1 MTLRDIPNIIS
12 VLRIVLVVP
21 VVVLLFEREFVWALL
36 VFFIAGVSDG
46 LDGYLA
52 KRNNWV
58 TRLGSILDPLADKA
72 LLMSSFI
79 VLAWLELIPLW
90 LVIIVICRDLIIVAG
105 SVVYHY
111 LIGEFDMKPS
121 FMSKLNTFFQI
132 VLVLVVVFS
141 MGVMELPAWLKYM
154 FVYSI
159 LITTVLSGLH
169 YIWIFSRRA
178 LSTGRKITTHKVEK
192 I

>member
-1 MTLRDIPNIIS
+1 VNLRDLPNIIS

-21 VVVLLFEREFVWALL
+21 IVVLLLEREFDWALL

-52 KRNNWV
+52 KRNDWI

-90 LVIIVICRDLIIVAG
+90 LVVIVICRDLIIVAG
-105 SVVYHY
+105 SVAYHY

-132 VLVLVVVFS
+132 ILVLIVVFS
-141 MGVMELPAWLKYM
+141 MGIMELPDWLKYM
-154 FVYSI
+154 FIYSI
-159 LITTVLSGLH
+159 LITTLLSGLN
-169 YIWIFSRRA
+169 YIWVFSRRA
-178 LSTGRKITTHKVEK
+178 LSTSH
-192 I
+192 